1 MDEPRSQFLTSMINI
16 LDRLQETCVDRGE
29 PLLGSVLAIAKGEA
43 EDALRHAEELAELN
57 ALRESMSSRT
67 TWRASDQ
74 GQIAEGYEAAN
85 EAYAGEAYGYYGD
98 EQGLAGAMDEAA
110 GEIAA

>member
-1 MDEPRSQFLTSMINI
+1 MINI

-57 ALRESMSSRT
+57 ALRESLSSRT
-67 TWRASDQ
+67 TWRSGDPERVAD
-74 GQIAEGYEAAN
+74 GYEAT
-85 EAYAGEAYGYYGD
+85 EAYATGEAYADYGD
-98 EQGLAGAMDEAA
+98 ERGLRDRMEDAA